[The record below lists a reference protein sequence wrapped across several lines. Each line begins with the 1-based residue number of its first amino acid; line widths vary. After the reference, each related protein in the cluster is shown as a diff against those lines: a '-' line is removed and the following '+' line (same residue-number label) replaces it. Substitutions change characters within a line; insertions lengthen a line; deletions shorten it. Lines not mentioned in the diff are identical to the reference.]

1 MLTGGLRPVLCG
13 DEGKPGATCWPWA
26 ESHALAVPGLGPGD
40 PGLGGPPRRPF
51 RPRACPCTHPG
62 CPSSHPVM
70 CHPAPAVPG
79 VSEPRACQPAVSS
92 LSLQVQWRRSLS
104 VHLHSR
110 PALQTEAVPRH
121 ADCSWASQPAL
132 SWGVPKECMGLVVL
146 IVTAC
151 SVQSLSRVQLFA
163 TP

>member
-1 MLTGGLRPVLCG
+1 MPSAGHGPSPTRSLCPGEVLATRAWGALPAGPSALEPVPAPTL
-13 DEGKPGATCWPWA
+13 GAR
-26 ESHALAVPGLGPGD
+26 H
-40 PGLGGPPRRPF
+40 
-51 RPRACPCTHPG
+51 H
-62 CPSSHPVM
+62 M

-92 LSLQVQWRRSLS
+92 LSLQVQGRRSLS
-104 VHLHSR
+104 VPLHSR

-132 SWGVPKECMGLVVL
+132 SWGVPRECMGLVVL

-151 SVQSLSRVQLFA
+151 SVQSLSCVQLFA